1 MTLETPVLPPECK
14 GHILSFLGLEDVLRF
29 ASTGKIALKDTLP
42 DLHRR
47 RESMKKNLAYCPT
60 WKTQS
65 NKTEPFGLWDVM
77 TEKHPEI
84 EWIMIPSVYDRVC
97 ELYKHIP
104 SGHPMVNTICHLKED
119 LSQNVSLDGIAQAL
133 ISFPDLVHLYQRL
146 LSAQKMHSAVLH
158 YVMHSNPMEKNT
170 AVNLDQYIGDVLCV
184 AYLINQSSLGLVEG
198 GPSNRTLLRDTRQPS
213 TQKSC
218 YLSWV
223 YLHSSIL
230 RVKSFTTAQRHRL
243 GIPEFSGLS
252 EMVPNDHYINDAF
265 LSSEMTLIF
274 REFGP
279 LGPAF
284 RGRDIVRMHE
294 IPAQR
299 LFAFMISNDRA
310 VRGATAFHA

>member
-1 MTLETPVLPPECK
+1 M
-14 GHILSFLGLEDVLRF
+14 
-29 ASTGKIALKDTLP
+29 
-42 DLHRR
+42 
-47 RESMKKNLAYCPT
+47 
-60 WKTQS
+60 
-65 NKTEPFGLWDVM
+65 
-77 TEKHPEI
+77 
-84 EWIMIPSVYDRVC
+84 
-97 ELYKHIP
+97 
-104 SGHPMVNTICHLKED
+104 
-119 LSQNVSLDGIAQAL
+119 
-133 ISFPDLVHLYQRL
+133 
-146 LSAQKMHSAVLH
+146 
-158 YVMHSNPMEKNT
+158 
-170 AVNLDQYIGDVLCV
+170 
-184 AYLINQSSLGLVEG
+184 
-198 GPSNRTLLRDTRQPS
+198 
-213 TQKSC
+213 
-218 YLSWV
+218 

-299 LFAFMISNDRA
+299 LFAFMIGNDRV

>member
-1 MTLETPVLPPECK
+1 MLEAPVLPPECK
-14 GHILSFLGLEDVLRF
+14 GLILSFLGLEDVLRF
-29 ASTGKIALKDTLP
+29 ASTGRMSLKDTLP
-42 DLHRR
+42 DLYRR
-47 RESMKKNLAYCPT
+47 RECMKKDLAYCPA

-65 NKTEPFGLWDVM
+65 KTEPFGLWEVM

-84 EWIMIPSVYDRVC
+84 DWIMVPSVYDRVC

-104 SGHPMVNTICHLKED
+104 SGHPMVNTICVLKKD
-119 LSQNVSLDGIAQAL
+119 LAQNVSLDGTAQTL
-133 ISFPDLVHLYQRL
+133 HPFSDFVHLYRRL
-146 LSAQKMHSAVLH
+146 LSAQKLHSVILH
-158 YVMHSNPMEKNT
+158 YVIHSNPMEKNT

-198 GPSNRTLLRDTRQPS
+198 GPSNRTFLRDTRQPS
-213 TQKSC
+213 THKSC
-218 YLSWV
+218 YLAWV

-299 LFAFMISNDRA
+299 LFAFMISNDRV